1 MMVAIA
7 RLNNRLRE
15 VVVILTHILI
25 IFVSEYLICLV
36 YDRIGFPEQ
45 GRVLLDLN
53 LIMTHFR

>member
-45 GRVLLDLN
+45 G
-53 LIMTHFR
+53 